1 MDNEF
6 YCKGFIRRAE
16 WVQSSS
22 PAKGPV
28 KGPAKDPVKGPVK
41 GPVKDPVK
49 DPAGCPTPG
58 PQWRRPGE
66 LSWGDELLRRL
77 YCDSR
82 GAFMRRDEDGFTL
95 AYPLSC
101 RGPFP
106 LPALFCFARAECLG
120 ERGWWVFSFD
130 PEGWPKFGA

>member
-1 MDNEF
+1 MQDFHGGPGHMLKGTKGRRFAVDNEF
-6 YCKGFIRRAE
+6 YCKGFIPRAE
-16 WVQSSS
+16 CVQPS
-22 PAKGPV
+22 
-28 KGPAKDPVKGPVK
+28 GPA
-41 GPVKDPVK
+41 K

-58 PQWRRPGE
+58 PEWRRPGE
-66 LSWGDELLRRL
+66 LSWADGLLRRL

-82 GAFMRRDEDGFTL
+82 GAFMRRDEGGFTL